1 MYSGF
6 EICESAPL
14 PGREEYADSEK
25 YQLRVRDFSA
35 PGNIIE
41 EITALNRIRRA
52 HPALQS
58 HLGITFYPAF
68 NDQILFY
75 GKRNSGGYDM
85 ILTAVSLDPH
95 SVQEASVEIP
105 LWEWGLHDEASVNVT
120 DLVRGHQFVW
130 NGKRQRIRLDP
141 NDLPFMIWQ
150 VAPVGR
156 P

>member
-1 MYSGF
+1 M
-6 EICESAPL
+6 
-14 PGREEYADSEK
+14 
-25 YQLRVRDFSA
+25 RDFTA
-35 PGNIIE
+35 AGNIVE

-68 NDQILFY
+68 NDQILYY
-75 GKRNSGGYDM
+75 GKRVAGGHDM

-105 LWEWGLHDEASVNVT
+105 LWEWGLPDEASVGVT
-120 DLVRGHQFVW
+120 DLMRGHQFVW
-130 NGKRQRIRLDP
+130 NGKQQRIRLDP
-141 NDLPFMIWQ
+141 NDLPFAIWQ
-150 VAPVGR
+150 ITPVGT